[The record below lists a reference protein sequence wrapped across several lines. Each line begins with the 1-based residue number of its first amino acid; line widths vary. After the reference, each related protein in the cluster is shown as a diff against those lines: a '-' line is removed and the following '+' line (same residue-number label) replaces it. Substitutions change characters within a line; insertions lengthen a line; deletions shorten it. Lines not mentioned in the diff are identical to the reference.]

1 MGQVEHW
8 ATITRVLLIAVTGA
22 SAPLLAQ
29 ESVDE
34 IEQGT
39 EQRLEQGSVQA
50 VGQEEELA
58 TMQDGAQ
65 EVAGDNVPAKVRDD
79 VQEAGLGVIQGGL
92 QPDVSP
98 IVPSVGSDDVP
109 GDARG
114 GALDSFDV
122 RDMRVE
128 GLQRISEGT
137 VFNYLPV
144 NVGDTVD
151 GTRIQEAIRALYD
164 QALFD
169 DIEMRREGDILVVVV
184 KERPSIEDFA
194 IEGNKDIKTEDLME
208 SLRGVGLSRGRTFD
222 RSVLDNVQ
230 QFLKEQYYD
239 RGKYGVVVDTE
250 VVDRPNN
257 TVRISI
263 NVKEGD
269 RAKIRQVNIV
279 GNSSFADDEIR
290 NDFKLDTANWL
301 SWFRQD
307 DRYAK
312 ESMSGDLETLRS
324 FYMDRGYADFR
335 VESTQVAIA
344 PDKKDIY
351 VTVNVHEGDQYTI
364 SKVNL
369 VGEMVVP
376 EAVLRGMVFAQ
387 PGSIFNL
394 RLLTQSTELMSFRL
408 GEEGYANAE
417 IEPVPVLD
425 HEKKEV
431 EVTFFIDPQS
441 RVYVRRINFTGV
453 DEVNDEVLRREMRQA
468 EGAYLSNRLIERSK
482 VRLQR
487 LPYIEKVEVENKPV
501 TGSPDL
507 VDVEFDLE
515 YRMPGQFSG
524 GIGYSESQ
532 KLLLNGSI
540 VHTNFLGTGNRVALE
555 ATSGQFSKYYNLSHT
570 DPYRTIDGVRRT
582 VSLNYRDITQFTS
595 GSSDFSTTS
604 GGLTVDYGYPITEF
618 QSLSFGIN
626 YQRNE
631 LLSSTN
637 STQQAQAWVAQNG
650 DPFITDIGGGIIFFG
665 TEFDSIELLTGWSYD
680 SRNRSLFADR
690 GSRHQLFL
698 GYTVPGSDVEYYSA
712 RYNGTR
718 YQPLFGR
725 WTLAFNADIGFG
737 EALGATTA
745 LPPYKQFFGGG
756 PSSVRGFRESWMGP
770 RDSFGNPYGGNV
782 LVAAQ
787 AELIIPLPDKFA
799 SQARASLFYD
809 VGNVFN
815 TGEVAFTD
823 KLGSPVEYEPDFDE
837 LRTSVGIAVQWLAPL
852 GLFRF
857 SYAYP
862 LNDYRGND
870 RYFGDELERFQFSIG
885 QAF

>member
-1 MGQVEHW
+1 MSIGDYQVTRRIRACVRLYVTVLGALAPAVMFAQDAQQQDMQEVPQAVEQDSGRVVEREVGLDE
-8 ATITRVLLIAVTGA
+8 AT
-22 SAPLLAQ
+22 
-29 ESVDE
+29 
-34 IEQGT
+34 GT
-39 EQRLEQGSVQA
+39 EQGDVSDAGQAGVQQTAPATATPAPGVVTRSAAQGS
-50 VGQEEELA
+50 
-58 TMQDGAQ
+58 
-65 EVAGDNVPAKVRDD
+65 
-79 VQEAGLGVIQGGL
+79 
-92 QPDVSP
+92 
-98 IVPSVGSDDVP
+98 
-109 GDARG
+109 AR
-114 GALDSFDV
+114 DSFVV

-137 VFNYLPV
+137 VFNYLPI

-151 GTRIQEAIRALYD
+151 GIRIQEAIRALYD

-169 DIEMRREGDILVVVV
+169 DIEMRRDADVLVIVV
-184 KERPSIEDFA
+184 KERPSIEDFT

-239 RGKYGVVVDTE
+239 RGKYGVVVETE

-257 TVRISI
+257 TVRISV

-279 GNSSFADDEIR
+279 GNTSFSDEEIR
-290 NDFKLDTANWL
+290 ADFKLDTANWL

-312 ESMSGDLETLRS
+312 ESMTGDLETLRS

-335 VESTQVAIA
+335 VESTQVAIS

-351 VTVNVHEGDQYTI
+351 VTVNIHEGAQYTI

-376 EAVLRGMVFAQ
+376 EAVLRGLVLAQ

-394 RLLTQSTELMSFRL
+394 RLLTQSTELMAFRL

-417 IEPVPVLD
+417 IEPVPELD
-425 HEKKEV
+425 HETKEA
-431 EVTFFIDPQS
+431 EVTFFVDPQS
-441 RVYVRRINFTGV
+441 RVYVRRINFTGL

-487 LPYIEKVEVENKPV
+487 LPYIESVEVENTPV
-501 TGSPDL
+501 PGSPDL
-507 VDVEFDLE
+507 VDVDFELE

-532 KLLLNGSI
+532 KLMLNGSI

-604 GGLTVDYGYPITEF
+604 GGVTVDYGYPITEF
-618 QSLSFGIN
+618 QSLSFGLN

-631 LLSSTN
+631 LLSSTS
-637 STQQAQAWVAQNG
+637 STRQAQDWVSQNG

-665 TEFDSIELLTGWSYD
+665 TKFDSVELLSGWSFD

-698 GYTVPGSDVEYYSA
+698 GYALPGSDVEYYSL

-725 WTLAFNADIGFG
+725 WTLAFNADLGFG
-737 EALGATTA
+737 EALNDTTA
-745 LPPYKQFFGGG
+745 LPPYKQFYGGG
-756 PSSVRGFRESWMGP
+756 PSSVRGYRESWMGP

-799 SQARASLFYD
+799 SQARASFFYD
-809 VGNVFN
+809 IGNVFN

-823 KLGSPVEYEPDFDE
+823 KLGSPIEYKPDFDE